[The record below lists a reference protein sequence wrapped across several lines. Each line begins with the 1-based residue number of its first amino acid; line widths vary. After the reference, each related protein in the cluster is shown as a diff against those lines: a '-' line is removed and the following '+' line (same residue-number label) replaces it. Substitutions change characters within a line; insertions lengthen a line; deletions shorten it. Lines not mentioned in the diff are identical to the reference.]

1 MNSLRDPDWYRQ
13 EAAHFRR
20 MAAASTDNAR
30 LRDSYL
36 GLSIQYERLADVLKG
51 IPSESK
57 ENGRPAG
64 ES

>member
-1 MNSLRDPDWYRQ
+1 
-13 EAAHFRR
+13 

-51 IPSESK
+51 FPSEPK
-57 ENGRPAG
+57 KTPAPL
-64 ES
+64 ERASRKRRT